1 MTTTRVLAR
10 GAGRGWLGVCLWGGM
25 PFTRFSFKRLVLL
38 AGKAAR
44 AFAAL
49 GQLTPA
55 RGDMMLAMLHQ
66 ELSQTELVLALGV
79 SKSVVSRMVQA
90 LEALG
95 LVARRKPKED
105 RRVRLVSL
113 TEAGRRTL
121 DTYFDGWMAED
132 GKGSFQADAEGQML
146 ETWRESLATTGLRVE
161 VPTGDVGPV
170 LRHIR
175 SEQAGADYWADDFG
189 IEEAKTMR
197 CHRNMKHAP
206 RLPTRRWGT

>member
-1 MTTTRVLAR
+1 
-10 GAGRGWLGVCLWGGM
+10 M

-38 AGKAAR
+38 AGKGAR

-90 LEALG
+90 LERLG
-95 LVARRKPKED
+95 LVARRKSNED
-105 RRVRLVSL
+105 GRVRLVSL
-113 TEAGRRTL
+113 TEAGRCTL
-121 DTYFDGWMAED
+121 DTYFNGWMVED
-132 GKGSFQADAEGQML
+132 GTDSFQSGAEFELL
-146 ETWRESLATTGLRVE
+146 EKWRDLLATTGLRIE
-161 VPTGDVGPV
+161 LPPADVGHV

-175 SEQAGADYWADDFG
+175 SVQAVTDYWAEDFG
-189 IEEAKTMR
+189 AAKARTMR
-197 CHRNMKHAP
+197 CHRNRRGATQ
-206 RLPTRRWGT
+206 LPTRRWGT